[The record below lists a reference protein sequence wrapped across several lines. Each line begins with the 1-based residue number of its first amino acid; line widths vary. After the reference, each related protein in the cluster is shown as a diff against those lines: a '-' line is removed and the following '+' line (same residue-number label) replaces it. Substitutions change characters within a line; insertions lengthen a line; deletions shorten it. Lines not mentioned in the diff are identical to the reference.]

1 MGQVILATRILRFE
15 TWARDYYEA
24 HFKENVT
31 WMYQKC
37 KGLDVDGFDLQGAI
51 VKDISARE
59 EAS

>member
-37 KGLDVDGFDLQGAI
+37 KGLDADGFDLQGAI
-51 VKDISARE
+51 VKDLSAQE

>member
-15 TWARDYYEA
+15 TWAR
-24 HFKENVT
+24 VT

-37 KGLDVDGFDLQGAI
+37 KGLDADGFDLQGAI
-51 VKDISARE
+51 VKDLSAQE